1 MAEQHQHEVRR
12 LAGKTAIVTGAASGI
27 GRAIATTFARHGA
40 NVVMADVR
48 SDPREG
54 GEPTLALL
62 QHEGLGA
69 HAHFLEADVSRW
81 DDVDRLVQTAVDAF
95 GRLDV
100 MVNNAAISTN
110 QALLDTTE
118 ADWDRVMAVNL
129 KGVYFGCKR
138 SIQQMLTQDAIND
151 TRGRI
156 VNVSSQHGMI
166 CSPGNFA
173 YGTSKAGV
181 VYMTR
186 QIAADYAKQLIIC
199 NAVAPG
205 KIDTGKPGP
214 AASEAA
220 LQYSYSRTPMPRLGR
235 PQDVAN
241 AALFLASDEATFITG
256 ENLMVDGG
264 WMAN

>member
-1 MAEQHQHEVRR
+1 MSETPDFGRR
-12 LAGKTAIVTGAASGI
+12 LAGKTAIVTGASSGI
-27 GRAIATTFARHGA
+27 GRAIAITFARHGA

-48 SDPREG
+48 DDPREG
-54 GEPTLALL
+54 GEPTPAIIE
-62 QHEGLGA
+62 HEGGRGR
-69 HAHFLEADVSRW
+69 FLHADVSRW
-81 DDVDRLVQTAVDAF
+81 SDVDRLVQEAVDGF

-110 QALLDTTE
+110 QALLETTE
-118 ADWDRVMAVNL
+118 EDWDRVMAINL
-129 KGVYFGCKR
+129 KGVFFGCKR
-138 SIQQMLTQDAIND
+138 AVQQMLEQEPIDEV
-151 TRGRI
+151 RGRL
-156 VNVSSQHGMI
+156 VNISSQHGMI
-166 CSPGNFA
+166 CSPNNLA
-173 YGTSKAGV
+173 YGTSKAGI

-186 QIAADYAKQLIIC
+186 QIASDYAKRQIIC

-214 AASEAA
+214 AASEAS
-220 LQYSYSRTPMPRLGR
+220 LQYSHARTPMPRLGR

>member
-1 MAEQHQHEVRR
+1 MSFADPAKRR

-27 GRAIATTFARHGA
+27 GRAIALTFARNGA
-40 NVVMADVR
+40 NVVLADVR
-48 SDPREG
+48 DDPREG
-54 GEPTLALL
+54 GESTLALL
-62 QHEGLGA
+62 EQEGFGRSSR
-69 HAHFLEADVSRW
+69 FLNCDISTW
-81 DDVDRLVQTAVDAF
+81 DGVDALVQEAVDAF

-110 QALLDTTE
+110 QALLDTSE
-118 ADWDRVMAVNL
+118 DDWDRVMAVNL
-129 KGVYFGCKR
+129 KGVFFGCKR
-138 SIQQMLTQDAIND
+138 AIQQMLTQEPVHEA
-151 TRGRI
+151 RGRI
-156 VNVSSQHGMI
+156 VNISSQHGMI
-166 CSPGNFA
+166 CSPTNFA

-186 QIAADYAKQLIIC
+186 QIAVDYAKQHIIC

-214 AASEAA
+214 AASEASK
-220 LQYSYSRTPMPRLGR
+220 QYSNSRTPMPRLGR